1 MKQLIVP
8 TVLALK
14 VTSVKLNL
22 RFKKTLQIAW
32 F

>member
-14 VTSVKLNL
+14 VTRIRLWLNC
-22 RFKKTLQIAW
+22 
-32 F
+32 